1 MKALAGKYK
10 EAVADYNAFYDA
22 LHGSV
27 TATFYFQREQA
38 EMQCRMYQQA
48 INDIN
53 KAVELEPENAEF
65 WLEKGAVHT
74 RFNQMDEATEAL
86 KKAIA
91 LDDKLGA
98 AYRMLGY
105 CQIKEK
111 KNAEACE
118 NFMKAKYR
126 LSISD
131 EI

>member
-1 MKALAGKYK
+1 MPELNFDSDFVRQTMVDVAKYYIDMG
-10 EAVADYNAFYDA
+10 VDGFRFDA
-22 LHGSV
+22 AKYIYYG
-27 TATFYFQREQA
+27 
-38 EMQCRMYQQA
+38 
-48 INDIN
+48 N
-53 KAVELEPENAEF
+53 EPENAEF

-105 CQIKEK
+105 CQVKEK

-118 NFMKAKYR
+118 NFMKAKELGDTVVIQLIEKYCK
-126 LSISD
+126 
-131 EI
+131 